1 MRLTYTPSQPML
13 WQVHLSDR
21 RSALKS
27 HAAQIVAA
35 WTKIP
40 VEKMSVSNMA
50 HLRQLASHLNSRI
63 IGQRNA
69 VSTVAR
75 ALQRARCGL
84 KDPARPIAT
93 LLFAGPTGVGK
104 TCLTNELAD
113 YIFDSRVRSRTPPFC
128 SPTAILPVRAHVL
141 AHACVAQ
148 TCAQTPL
155 RLAHARAH
163 TSRLPHR
170 CGKLASDSSFGV

>member
-1 MRLTYTPSQPML
+1 MAG
-13 WQVHLSDR
+13 DR
-21 RSALKS
+21 SSALKYRV
-27 HAAQIVAA
+27 AQIVAA

-40 VEKMSVSNMA
+40 MEKMSVSNMVR
-50 HLRQLASHLNSRI
+50 LRQLASHLNSRI

-84 KDPARPIAT
+84 KDPTRPIAT

-113 YIFDSRVRSRTPPFC
+113 YIFDSRVRAPTRLSSATSSCACARKHLHTVALRANARACAFTPC
-128 SPTAILPVRAHVL
+128 SPSCPPSP
-141 AHACVAQ
+141 
-148 TCAQTPL
+148 PL
-155 RLAHARAH
+155 EQAEW
-163 TSRLPHR
+163 
-170 CGKLASDSSFGV
+170 